1 MQLLADTALH
11 VLAQVIHVVFALP
24 ESDIEHE
31 LALWCGF
38 KPERREAKVFQCSRV
53 QQIDDPPAVDTVSCQ
68 SIGMPRKNASGITS
82 LDHGKHFAEPG
93 SARFFGSFCFA
104 KRGDDFQLFSL
115 RKFPQLP
122 ELRFDRERLS
132 FLRLGGFACVEYVF
146 HGVIGRERE
155 NGCAGCARRTHRENA
170 AVGSTKRLAPHCA
183 ARGLF

>member
-1 MQLLADTALH
+1 MRIAACRIELKRFLHEWRTHRIHLDLLRLEIVVVANRSKCGPLASVQLLADTALH

-115 RKFPQLP
+115 
-122 ELRFDRERLS
+122 
-132 FLRLGGFACVEYVF
+132 
-146 HGVIGRERE
+146 
-155 NGCAGCARRTHRENA
+155 
-170 AVGSTKRLAPHCA
+170 
-183 ARGLF
+183 